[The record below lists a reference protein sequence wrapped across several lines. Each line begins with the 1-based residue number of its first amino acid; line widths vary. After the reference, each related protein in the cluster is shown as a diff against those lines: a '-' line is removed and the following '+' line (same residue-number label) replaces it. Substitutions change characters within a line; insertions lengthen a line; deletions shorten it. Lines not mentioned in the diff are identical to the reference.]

1 MLQLLN
7 LTLLVVVSYL
17 VSRFSYQ
24 AVAGAGFP
32 IQYADC
38 GTVVALMGVVGVA
51 TADVCTIPDSLADIP
66 ANGNDPGPPDGWFM
80 YVCCGM
86 CMGGDMDGTTGGD
99 SGGISGGFNPVTD
112 CPEIKDAEEC
122 DDETGNRCLF
132 EDGACSP
139 LGGDM
144 DGTTG
149 GDSGGIS
156 GGFNPVTDCPEI
168 KDAEECDDETGNRC
182 LFEDGACSPL

>member
-1 MLQLLN
+1 MYLVAERRAYRLLQLLN

-139 LGGDM
+139 L
-144 DGTTG
+144 
-149 GDSGGIS
+149 
-156 GGFNPVTDCPEI
+156 
-168 KDAEECDDETGNRC
+168 
-182 LFEDGACSPL
+182 